1 MICIHIILFLLLT
14 NDKQVK
20 AQVPNKHSKS
30 TKIIPRKKLW
40 QLVNLTIDSNQDQVI
55 KLPVLTAKAENLKP
69 QRKTFKT

>member
-55 KLPVLTAKAENLKP
+55 KLPVPTAKAENLKP